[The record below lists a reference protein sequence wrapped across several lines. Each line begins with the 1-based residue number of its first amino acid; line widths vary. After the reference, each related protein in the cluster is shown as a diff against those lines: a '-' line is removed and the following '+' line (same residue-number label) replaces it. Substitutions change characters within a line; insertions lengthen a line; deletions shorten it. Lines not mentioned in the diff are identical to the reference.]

1 MPTYY
6 SAISCT
12 CKLPFLTIKNQ
23 PSDESKQRLSNHD
36 IRFYYMELI
45 VYIILMEETGVE
57 IMFSPRIGELLG

>member
-1 MPTYY
+1 
-6 SAISCT
+6 
-12 CKLPFLTIKNQ
+12 LPFLTIKNQ